1 MKKIILLVA
10 LILCCGFLFA
20 GEIDFSFGGM
30 FISHNLE
37 VNVSNGYDYQ
47 TVKAKYNTKGIAFD
61 ITMCEVK
68 ENAKVGL
75 LSYIS
80 FGLPSTHAVEV
91 NGTKQEQKIDG
102 DYNIFAFGLGP
113 VFVPYKTSSLKVYL
127 SPCLSMR
134 YELTATALDTFF
146 GIGGMASVNYY
157 FNESFFATCKMKGEF
172 DFMYLGDAEENYK
185 NSFMF
190 FPSIGLGI
198 KY

>member
-1 MKKIILLVA
+1 MKKIILLVV
-10 LILCCGFLFA
+10 LILCCGFMFA

-37 VNVSNGYDYQ
+37 ANVSNGYDYQ

-75 LSYIS
+75 LYYIS

-134 YELTATALDTFF
+134 YELTATALDMFF